1 MENNEDILKER
12 SIPEPLDKNTSLSSP
27 SLSDNLITSNPSME
41 KNVIMEVGR
50 NCQKI
55 ENLEKDKITLENRLQ
70 QIENDLYKFKENR
83 KNEKKYIFK
92 IHAILLVFNIFLIIL
107 SIYSYFIIFDKVL
120 DSIFNIIE
128 KENFLESI
136 KNNWLKLSILF
147 IFIII
152 PSAVIKDIFLGLPQF
167 YNDFKNMFEKEE

>member
-1 MENNEDILKER
+1 MENNEDILKES

-27 SLSDNLITSNPSME
+27 SLRDNLITSNPSMNE
-41 KNVIMEVGR
+41 SIFLEVGK
-50 NCQKI
+50 NSEKI
-55 ENLEKDKITLENRLQ
+55 KNLENAKITLENRLQ
-70 QIENDLYKFKENR
+70 QIEKDFTKFKENR
-83 KNEKKYIFK
+83 KKEKKYIFK
-92 IHAILLVFNIFLIIL
+92 IHAALLTSNIFLIIL
-107 SIYSYFIIFDKVL
+107 SLYSYFIIFDKVV

-152 PSAVIKDIFLGLPQF
+152 PSAVIKDIFLRFPQF
-167 YNDFKNMFEKEE
+167 YNDFKNIFEKEE

>member
-27 SLSDNLITSNPSME
+27 SLGDNLITSNPSME

-55 ENLEKDKITLENRLQ
+55 ENLEKDKIALENRLQ

>member
-1 MENNEDILKER
+1 MENKEDILKET
-12 SIPEPLDKNTSLSSP
+12 SIPETFDKNTSLSSP
-27 SLSDNLITSNPSME
+27 PLKDDLITSNPSVE

-55 ENLEKDKITLENRLQ
+55 ENLEKDKIALENRLQ

>member
-1 MENNEDILKER
+1 M
-12 SIPEPLDKNTSLSSP
+12 
-27 SLSDNLITSNPSME
+27 
-41 KNVIMEVGR
+41 
-50 NCQKI
+50 
-55 ENLEKDKITLENRLQ
+55 Q